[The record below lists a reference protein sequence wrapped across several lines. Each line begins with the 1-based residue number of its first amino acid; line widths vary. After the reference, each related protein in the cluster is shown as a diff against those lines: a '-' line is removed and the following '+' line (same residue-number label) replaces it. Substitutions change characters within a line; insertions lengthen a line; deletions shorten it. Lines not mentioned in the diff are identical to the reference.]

1 MTERVSKGSPVPEII
16 FVVEEAPEGG
26 YNAYAL
32 GYSIF
37 TEAESWDELK
47 SAVQEA
53 VSCHFAEGELPRLIR
68 LHHVREEVIPV

>member
-1 MTERVSKGSPVPEII
+1 MPEII
-16 FVVEEAPEGG
+16 IVVEEAPEGG

-32 GYSIF
+32 GNSTF

-47 SAVQEA
+47 SAVQEV
-53 VSCHFAEGELPRLIR
+53 VSCHFADGEMPRLIR